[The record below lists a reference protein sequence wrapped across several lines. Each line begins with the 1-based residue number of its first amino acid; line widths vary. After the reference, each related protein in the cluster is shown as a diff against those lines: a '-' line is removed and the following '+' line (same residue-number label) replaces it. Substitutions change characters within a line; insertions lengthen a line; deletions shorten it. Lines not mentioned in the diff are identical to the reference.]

1 MSDSKWTRRQALTS
15 LSGSGVILAS
25 CREETPVDTEMR
37 ITAEI
42 LQAAQQVIG
51 LDFTLPEREQMLK
64 RANQSLEFFG
74 NLREFSLDNSVPPA
88 IQFDPVP
95 RGSVPEPPAGKPAKL
110 SSPIPDVPGRLED
123 LAYWPLSRLAPAV
136 KARKVSSVDLTR
148 LYLERLRKYDEKLEC
163 VISYTEKLALEQA
176 RRADRELARGRYRGP
191 LHGIPWGAKDLLAV
205 RGYRTTWG
213 ATSHRDQT
221 LELDATVV
229 RMLEDAGAVLIAK
242 LSLGALAAVDVWY
255 GGKTRNPW
263 KLDEG
268 SKGSSAGS
276 AAATATGLV
285 GFSIGSETMGSIVY
299 PSATCG
305 VTGLRP
311 TFGRVS
317 RHGAMTLSW
326 SLDKL
331 GPICRSAEDCALV
344 FAAIHG
350 LDPHDRTT
358 CDRPFVWP
366 VGDNLEGLRVGVAE
380 SLFQEQEEEAAK
392 ENDARSLEVFRS
404 LGVDLVPIELPKR
417 PLAPELILYTEAAA
431 AFDEVHAEQ
440 PGRPV
445 EGTGGEQLAQ
455 HVPSGPVR
463 SGRRVHSG
471 QPAALP
477 VDGGHG
483 PPHVR
488 GRRLPGPQLQ
498 PERSAHQP
506 DGAPQPLPAQW
517 VRPRRP
523 AHEHHLDGA
532 PLRRVPDPGPGPSL
546 PAGHRPSLQAT
557 SGVLIC
563 RSGPARQN
571 LKNEKHARSS

>member
-15 LSGSGVILAS
+15 LSGGGLALAS
-25 CREETPVDTEMR
+25 CRDESPVETEMR

-42 LQAAQQVIG
+42 VQAAQQVAG
-51 LDFTLPEREQMLK
+51 LEFTLPEREQMLK
-64 RANQSLEFFG
+64 RVNQSLEFFG
-74 NLREFSLDNSVPPA
+74 NLRGSSLDNSVPPA
-88 IQFDPVP
+88 IQFDPIP
-95 RGSVPEPPAGKPAKL
+95 RGSVPYPPAAQPAPTR
-110 SSPIPDVPGRLED
+110 SAVPDVPGRLED

-136 KARKVSSVDLTR
+136 RARKVSSVDLTS
-148 LYLERLRKYDEKLEC
+148 LYLERLKKHDDKLEC
-163 VISYTEKLALEQA
+163 VISYTEELALEQA

-221 LELDATVV
+221 LDLDASVV
-229 RMLEDAGAVLIAK
+229 RMLEEAGAVLIAK
-242 LSLGALAAVDVWY
+242 LSLGALAGVDVWY
-255 GGKTRNPW
+255 GGQTRNPW

-350 LDPHDRTT
+350 LDPDDRTT
-358 CDRPFVWP
+358 RDLPFVWP
-366 VGDNLEGLRVGVAE
+366 VGDSLEGLRVGFAE
-380 SLFQEQEEEAAK
+380 KLFQEQENEAAK
-392 ENDARSLEVFRS
+392 ENDARSLEAFRS
-404 LGVDLVPIELPKR
+404 LGVDLVPVELPQR

-431 AFDEVHAEQ
+431 AFDEFTRNNQDDLLREQ
-440 PGRPV
+440 EENNWPNMFRQARLVPAVEYIQANRLRSLLMEDMARLMSGIDAYLAPSFSYNVRLTNLTGLPCLALPNGFDPEGRPTSISL
-445 EGTGGEQLAQ
+445 TGRLFDESRILALGQ
-455 HVPSGPVR
+455 AYQEVTDY
-463 SGRRVHSG
+463 HS
-471 QPAALP
+471 
-477 VDGGHG
+477 
-483 PPHVR
+483 
-488 GRRLPGPQLQ
+488 
-498 PERSAHQP
+498 
-506 DGAPQPLPAQW
+506 
-517 VRPRRP
+517 RRP
-523 AHEHHLDGA
+523 
-532 PLRRVPDPGPGPSL
+532 PGF
-546 PAGHRPSLQAT
+546 
-557 SGVLIC
+557 
-563 RSGPARQN
+563 
-571 LKNEKHARSS
+571 

>member
-15 LSGSGVILAS
+15 LSGGGLALAS
-25 CREETPVDTEMR
+25 CRDESPVETEMR
-37 ITAEI
+37 LTAEI
-42 LQAAQQVIG
+42 LQAAQQVAG
-51 LDFTLPEREQMLK
+51 LEFTLPEREQMLK
-64 RANQSLEFFG
+64 RVNQSLEFFG
-74 NLREFSLDNSVPPA
+74 NLREHSLDNSVPPA

-95 RGSVPEPPAGKPAKL
+95 RGNVPYPPAAQPATAKT
-110 SSPIPDVPGRLED
+110 PIPEVPGRLED

-136 KARKVSSVDLTR
+136 KARKVSSEELTR
-148 LYLERLRKYDEKLEC
+148 LYLDRLRKYDEKLEC
-163 VISYTEKLALEQA
+163 VISYTEEMALEQA
-176 RRADRELARGRYRGP
+176 RRADRELANGRYRGP

-213 ATSHRDQT
+213 AASHRGQT
-221 LELDATVV
+221 LDLDATVV
-229 RMLEDAGAVLIAK
+229 RMLEEAGAVLIAK

-331 GPICRSAEDCALV
+331 GPICRSAKDCALV

-350 LDPHDRTT
+350 LDPDDRTT
-358 CDRPFVWP
+358 RDLPFVWP
-366 VGDNLEGLRVGVAE
+366 VGDRLEGIRVGYAE
-380 SLFQEQEEEAAK
+380 KLIQEQESEAAK
-392 ENDARSLEVFRS
+392 ENDTRSLEVFRS

-431 AFDEVHAEQ
+431 AFDEFTRNNQDDLLREQ
-440 PGRPV
+440 EENNWPNMFRQARFVPAVEYIQANRLRSLLMEDMARLMSGIDAYLAPSFSYNVRLTNLTGLPCLALPNGFDPEGRPTSISL
-445 EGTGGEQLAQ
+445 TGRLFDESRILALGQ
-455 HVPSGPVR
+455 AYQEVTDY
-463 SGRRVHSG
+463 HS
-471 QPAALP
+471 
-477 VDGGHG
+477 
-483 PPHVR
+483 
-488 GRRLPGPQLQ
+488 
-498 PERSAHQP
+498 
-506 DGAPQPLPAQW
+506 
-517 VRPRRP
+517 RRP
-523 AHEHHLDGA
+523 
-532 PLRRVPDPGPGPSL
+532 PGF
-546 PAGHRPSLQAT
+546 
-557 SGVLIC
+557 
-563 RSGPARQN
+563 
-571 LKNEKHARSS
+571 

>member
-15 LSGSGVILAS
+15 LSGGGLALAS
-25 CREETPVDTEMR
+25 CRDESPVETEMR

-42 LQAAQQVIG
+42 LQAAQQVAG
-51 LDFTLPEREQMLK
+51 LEFTLPEREQMLK
-64 RANQSLEFFG
+64 RVNQSLEFFG
-74 NLREFSLDNSVPPA
+74 DVRGSSLDNSVPPA
-88 IQFDPVP
+88 IQFDPLP
-95 RGSVPEPPAGKPAKL
+95 RGNVPSPPAAQPATART
-110 SSPIPDVPGRLED
+110 PIPEVPGRLED

-148 LYLERLRKYDEKLEC
+148 LYLERLKKYDEKLEC
-163 VISYTEKLALEQA
+163 VISYTEELALEQA
-176 RRADRELARGRYRGP
+176 RRADHELARGDYRGP

-213 ATSHRDQT
+213 ATSHRGQT
-221 LELDATVV
+221 LDLDATVV
-229 RMLEDAGAVLIAK
+229 RMLEEAGAVLIAK
-242 LSLGALAAVDVWY
+242 LSLGALAGVDVWY
-255 GGKTRNPW
+255 GGQTRNPW

-350 LDPHDRTT
+350 LDSNDRTT
-358 CDRPFVWP
+358 RDFPFVWP
-366 VGDNLEGLRVGVAE
+366 FGDRLEGIRVGYAE
-380 SLFQEQEEEAAK
+380 KLFQEQENEAAQ
-392 ENDARSLEVFRS
+392 ENDSRSLEVFRS

-417 PLAPELILYTEAAA
+417 PLAPELILYTKAAA
-431 AFDEVHAEQ
+431 AFDEFTRNNQDDLLREQ
-440 PGRPV
+440 EENNWPNMFRQARFVPAVEYIQANRLRSLLMEDMARLMSGIDAYLAPSFSYNVRLTNLTGLPCLALPNGFDPEGRPTSISL
-445 EGTGGEQLAQ
+445 TGRLFDESRILDL
-455 HVPSGPVR
+455 
-463 SGRRVHSG
+463 G
-471 QPAALP
+471 QAY
-477 VDGGHG
+477 
-483 PPHVR
+483 
-488 GRRLPGPQLQ
+488 Q
-498 PERSAHQP
+498 
-506 DGAPQPLPAQW
+506 
-517 VRPRRP
+517 
-523 AHEHHLDGA
+523 
-532 PLRRVPDPGPGPSL
+532 
-546 PAGHRPSLQAT
+546 QAT
-557 SGVLIC
+557 DYHSMRPPGF
-563 RSGPARQN
+563 
-571 LKNEKHARSS
+571 

>member
-1 MSDSKWTRRQALTS
+1 M
-15 LSGSGVILAS
+15 
-25 CREETPVDTEMR
+25 DTEMR

-64 RANQSLEFFG
+64 RVNQSLEFFG
-74 NLREFSLDNSVPPA
+74 NLREVSLDNSVPPA

-136 KARKVSSVDLTR
+136 KARKVSSVELTR
-148 LYLERLRKYDEKLEC
+148 LYLERLRKYAEKLEC
-163 VISYTEKLALEQA
+163 VISYTEELALEQA

-205 RGYRTTWG
+205 PGYRTTWG

-366 VGDNLEGLRVGVAE
+366 VGDNLEGLRVGVRREPLSGAGGGSRQGE
-380 SLFQEQEEEAAK
+380 RCPEPGGLPIPGGRPGPHRAAEAASRAGA
-392 ENDARSLEVFRS
+392 DSL
-404 LGVDLVPIELPKR
+404 
-417 PLAPELILYTEAAA
+417 
-431 AFDEVHAEQ
+431 H
-440 PGRPV
+440 
-445 EGTGGEQLAQ
+445 
-455 HVPSGPVR
+455 
-463 SGRRVHSG
+463 
-471 QPAALP
+471 
-477 VDGGHG
+477 
-483 PPHVR
+483 
-488 GRRLPGPQLQ
+488 
-498 PERSAHQP
+498 
-506 DGAPQPLPAQW
+506 
-517 VRPRRP
+517 
-523 AHEHHLDGA
+523 
-532 PLRRVPDPGPGPSL
+532 
-546 PAGHRPSLQAT
+546 
-557 SGVLIC
+557 
-563 RSGPARQN
+563 
-571 LKNEKHARSS
+571 

>member
-1 MSDSKWTRRQALTS
+1 MSESTWTRRQALTS
-15 LSGSGVILAS
+15 LSGGGLALAS
-25 CREETPVDTEMR
+25 CRDESPVETEMR

-42 LQAAQQVIG
+42 LQAAQQVAG
-51 LDFTLPEREQMLK
+51 LEFTLPEREQMLK
-64 RANQSLEFFG
+64 RVNQSLEFFG

-88 IQFDPVP
+88 IQFDPIP
-95 RGSVPEPPAGKPAKL
+95 RGSVPYPPAAQPATATT
-110 SSPIPDVPGRLED
+110 PIPEAPGRLED

-136 KARKVSSVDLTR
+136 RARKVSSEELTR
-148 LYLERLRKYDEKLEC
+148 LYLDRLKKYDEKLEC
-163 VISYTEKLALEQA
+163 VISYTGELALEQA

-221 LELDATVV
+221 LDLDATVV
-229 RMLEDAGAVLIAK
+229 RMLEEAGAVLIAK

-350 LDPHDRTT
+350 LDPLDPTT
-358 CDRPFVWP
+358 RDRPFIWP
-366 VGDNLEGLRVGVAE
+366 VRNKLEDLRVGYAE
-380 SLFQEQEEEAAK
+380 SLFQEQEEGAAK

-404 LGVDLVPIELPKR
+404 LGVDLVPVELPKR

-431 AFDEVHAEQ
+431 AFDEFTRNNQDDLLREQ
-440 PGRPV
+440 DANNWPNMFRQARFVPAVEYIQANRLRSLLMEDMARLMSEIDAYLAPSFSYNVRLTNLTGHPCLALPNGFDPEGRPTSISL
-445 EGTGGEQLAQ
+445 TGRLFDESRILAL
-455 HVPSGPVR
+455 
-463 SGRRVHSG
+463 GRAYQQVTDHHS
-471 QPAALP
+471 
-477 VDGGHG
+477 
-483 PPHVR
+483 
-488 GRRLPGPQLQ
+488 
-498 PERSAHQP
+498 
-506 DGAPQPLPAQW
+506 
-517 VRPRRP
+517 RRP
-523 AHEHHLDGA
+523 
-532 PLRRVPDPGPGPSL
+532 PRF
-546 PAGHRPSLQAT
+546 
-557 SGVLIC
+557 
-563 RSGPARQN
+563 
-571 LKNEKHARSS
+571 

>member
-1 MSDSKWTRRQALTS
+1 M
-15 LSGSGVILAS
+15 
-25 CREETPVDTEMR
+25 DTEMR

-64 RANQSLEFFG
+64 RVNQSLEFFG

-88 IQFDPVP
+88 IQFDPIP
-95 RGSVPEPPAGKPAKL
+95 RGSVPQPPAGTAAKL
-110 SSPIPDVPGRLED
+110 SSPIPDVPGRPED

-136 KARKVSSVDLTR
+136 KARKVSSVELTR
-148 LYLERLRKYDEKLEC
+148 LYLERLRKYAEKLEC
-163 VISYTEKLALEQA
+163 VISYTEELALEQA
-176 RRADRELARGRYRGP
+176 HRADRELARGRYRGP

-221 LELDATVV
+221 LDLDATVV

-255 GGKTRNPW
+255 GGQTRNPW

-344 FAAIHG
+344 FAAIQG

-366 VGDNLEGLRVGVAE
+366 VGDSLEGLRVGVAE
-380 SLFQEQEEEAAK
+380 SLFQEQEEGAAK

-431 AFDEVHAEQ
+431 AFDEFTRNNQDDLMREQ
-440 PGRPV
+440 EENNWPNMFRQARFVPAVEYIQANRLRSLLMEDMARHMSGIDAYLAPSFSQNVRLTNLTGLPSLCLPNGFDPEGRPTSITL
-445 EGTGGEQLAQ
+445 TGRLFDESRILALGQ
-455 HVPSGPVR
+455 AYQQVTDH
-463 SGRRVHSG
+463 HS
-471 QPAALP
+471 
-477 VDGGHG
+477 
-483 PPHVR
+483 
-488 GRRLPGPQLQ
+488 
-498 PERSAHQP
+498 
-506 DGAPQPLPAQW
+506 
-517 VRPRRP
+517 RRP
-523 AHEHHLDGA
+523 
-532 PLRRVPDPGPGPSL
+532 PGF
-546 PAGHRPSLQAT
+546 
-557 SGVLIC
+557 
-563 RSGPARQN
+563 
-571 LKNEKHARSS
+571 

>member
-15 LSGSGVILAS
+15 LSGGGLALAS
-25 CREETPVDTEMR
+25 CRDESPVETEMR

-42 LQAAQQVIG
+42 LQAAQQVAG
-51 LDFTLPEREQMLK
+51 LEFTPAEREQMLK
-64 RANQSLEFFG
+64 RVNQSLEFFG

-88 IQFDPVP
+88 IQFDPIP
-95 RGSVPEPPAGKPAKL
+95 RGSVPHPPAAQPATATT
-110 SSPIPDVPGRLED
+110 PIPEVPGRLED

-148 LYLERLRKYDEKLEC
+148 LYLERLKKNDEKLEC
-163 VISYTEKLALEQA
+163 VISYTEELALDQA
-176 RRADRELARGRYRGP
+176 RRADRELAQGRYRGP

-221 LELDATVV
+221 LDLDATVV
-229 RMLEDAGAVLIAK
+229 RMLEEAGAVLIAK

-350 LDPHDRTT
+350 LDPNDRTT
-358 CDRPFVWP
+358 RDRPFAWP
-366 VGDNLEGLRVGVAE
+366 VAQRLEGLRVGFAE
-380 SLFQEQEEEAAK
+380 SLFQEQEDGAAK
-392 ENDARSLEVFRS
+392 ENDARSLEDFRS
-404 LGVDLVPIELPKR
+404 LGVELVPVELPKR

-431 AFDEVHAEQ
+431 AFDEFTRNNQDDLLREQ
-440 PGRPV
+440 DANNWPNMFRQARFVPAVEYIQANRLRSLLMEDMARLMSGIDAYLAPSFSYNVRLTNLTGHPCLALPNGFDPEGRPTSISL
-445 EGTGGEQLAQ
+445 TGRLFDESRILAL
-455 HVPSGPVR
+455 
-463 SGRRVHSG
+463 GRAYQQVT
-471 QPAALP
+471 
-477 VDGGHG
+477 
-483 PPHVR
+483 
-488 GRRLPGPQLQ
+488 
-498 PERSAHQP
+498 
-506 DGAPQPLPAQW
+506 
-517 VRPRRP
+517 
-523 AHEHHLDGA
+523 EHHSRQ
-532 PLRRVPDPGPGPSL
+532 PPGF
-546 PAGHRPSLQAT
+546 
-557 SGVLIC
+557 
-563 RSGPARQN
+563 
-571 LKNEKHARSS
+571 